1 MYKRFQHRIQVA
13 LRRAR
18 PLAEDRRGVTS
29 VVFAAGLLAL
39 VGTVG
44 LATEVGYWYA
54 DYVRLQ
60 GMADNAATAAAVALS
75 ASETAAVKTSPK
87 YLMKLNGLTDGQNGV
102 TVTINNP
109 PASGSYSSNSYA
121 VEAIV
126 SQTETPMIARLF
138 MTSGVKMTARS
149 IAMYGGSG
157 TPCFVSLGTDY
168 SSSNSTNTGQLSMS
182 GGASLTAPGCLV
194 ASNNTGTSAVNIKPS
209 PSITAYSLYSSG
221 GINWNCSS
229 GSTPGCGESVTL
241 TKPFS
246 ANHVAVSD
254 PLVAV
259 QSVSLPSASTFPST
273 CTTTMT
279 GPINGSGNQGAS
291 SYGPGTYCTV
301 NIGFSQKI
309 NKVSTTI
316 MSLTLTGGTYY
327 IDGDINVCT
336 SGCNTS
342 SPALNIT
349 GTNNI
354 FYINGGINVQGS
366 ATVNFG
372 PGTYFLYN
380 GGINVNNGG
389 SFTCTSCVAGGA
401 GITFVLMGTTPG
413 TVTIA
418 GAAPMTFNAPSV
430 NNYDAGLDGIAIY
443 QVPVSGGNTGTST
456 LAGSGTLNLQGAV
469 YMPNGA
475 LSISGGAGSASSTC
489 AVFVANTITMTGS
502 GYASSKNCTTY
513 GYGWAANPTP
523 TGISLVQ

>member
-1 MYKRFQHRIQVA
+1 MYETFQRHVRFLCSRF
-13 LRRAR
+13 R
-18 PLAEDRRGVTS
+18 PLANDRRGVTS
-29 VVFAAGLLAL
+29 VVFAAGLIGV
-39 VGTVG
+39 VGVVG

-75 ASETAAVKTSPK
+75 AGETAAVQKSPK
-87 YLMKLNGLTDGQNGV
+87 FVLKQNGLVDGQNGV
-102 TVTINNP
+102 TVAINNP
-109 PASGSYSSNSYA
+109 PTSGTYSGNNYA

-138 MTSGVKMTARS
+138 MTTGVKMTARS
-149 IAMYGGSG
+149 IAQYGGSG
-157 TPCFVSLGTDY
+157 TPCFVSLGSNY
-168 SSSNSTNTGQLSMS
+168 SSSNSANTGQLSMS

-194 ASNNTGTSAVNIKPS
+194 ASNNTGSSAVNIQPS
-209 PSITAYSLYSSG
+209 PSITAYSLYSAG
-221 GINWNCSS
+221 GINWNCYT
-229 GSTPGCGESVTL
+229 GSTPGCGETVTL

-246 ANHVAVSD
+246 SNHVPVGD
-254 PLVAV
+254 PLATV

-273 CTTTMT
+273 CTNTMT

-291 SYGPGTYCTV
+291 TYGPGTYCAV

-316 MSLTLTGGTYY
+316 MSLTLTGGTYA
-327 IDGDINVCT
+327 IDGSINICT
-336 SGCNTS
+336 GGCNTT

-349 GTNNI
+349 GTNNL

-380 GGINVNNGG
+380 GSINVTNGG

-413 TVTIA
+413 TVNIS
-418 GAAPMTFNAPSV
+418 GSAPMTFNAPSSS
-430 NNYDAGLDGIAIY
+430 NYDPGFNGIAIY

-475 LSISGGAGSASSTC
+475 LNISGGAGSSSSTC